1 MEQRAEPDISLCLLG
16 PFHLTRGGEEIAI
29 PGAKMRAL
37 LSYLAMAMPEPL
49 SRERLIALLWG
60 ERPDEQARQN
70 LRHMLSALRKI
81 VGPDVLDTEG
91 DDLSLAKG
99 AVACDVTH
107 FEALAQDGSVEA
119 LQAASALYRGALL
132 DGLSLHE
139 EAFEAWLA
147 QERRRLQEMAVSVL
161 VGLAEK
167 QLEVGQASE
176 ALESARRA
184 VKLDAY
190 FEAAHRSVMRALATL
205 GERGSA
211 LEHYRNLAR
220 LLEDELGAS
229 PDEETSL
236 LRDRIEAGAGARPPS
251 PLATTIAGK
260 PSIAVLPF
268 TNLSQDPEQEYFADG
283 ITKNI
288 IANLSKFRNLFVIAS
303 NTSFYYK
310 NKSVKVH
317 EVGRELGVRYIL
329 EGSVQRTVDELHI
342 DAELIEAETAH
353 HVWTESYH
361 RDAQDLFVVQKE
373 ITRSIVSTIGSSV
386 LLKVEIDRLI
396 RTPTESSEAYD
407 YYLRGQ
413 LHYGRETKE
422 DNLLA
427 LQFFEKAIKIDPDF
441 TLAVAA
447 LSTSYLAEIW
457 GNWFTSRQQ
466 SLQEAELYALRAIEL
481 DEAEA
486 WGYQALGDVYQF
498 RGDIEQAISMWQK
511 AYDVNPNDYY
521 TLSGLGYGIAYTGN
535 PQKGLPMMEEA
546 VRMNPYCGERQLR
559 SLAQAYFF
567 AGRYQDVVDT
577 LRKITRRHRPSFW
590 LYLAASNAQLGRP
603 KEAEAAVARA
613 LVLKPD
619 LSLDHEIRRRE
630 RNGMSAENAI
640 HLRNALMKA
649 GLPE

>member
-1 MEQRAEPDISLCLLG
+1 MEQRGEPDISLCLLG

-37 LSYLAMAMPEPL
+37 VSYLAMAIPEPL

-81 VGPDVLDTEG
+81 VGPDVLVTEG
-91 DDLSLAKG
+91 DDVSLAKG

-107 FEALAQDGSVEA
+107 FEALARDGSVEA

-147 QERRRLQEMAVSVL
+147 QERRRLQDMAVSVL
-161 VGLAEK
+161 ASLAEE
-167 QLEVGQASE
+167 QLEAGRAGE

-184 VKLDAY
+184 VELDAY
-190 FEAAHRSVMRALATL
+190 FEAAHRSVMRALAAV
-205 GERGSA
+205 GKRGSA
-211 LEHYRNLAR
+211 LQHYRSLER
-220 LLEDELGAS
+220 LLRDELGTR
-229 PDEETSL
+229 PDEETSR
-236 LRDRIEAGAGARPPS
+236 LRASIDAGDGAQS
-251 PLATTIAGK
+251 QSLQATTIAGK

-268 TNLSQDPEQEYFADG
+268 SNLSQDPKQEYLADG
-283 ITKNI
+283 ITKNV

-310 NKSVKVH
+310 GKFVKIQKI
-317 EVGRELGVRYIL
+317 GRELGVRYIL
-329 EGSVQRTVDELHI
+329 EGSVQRTVDKLHI
-342 DAELIEAETAH
+342 DAELIEAATAH
-353 HVWTESYH
+353 HVWTESYD
-361 RDAQDLFVVQKE
+361 RDAQELFAVQKE

-396 RTPTESSEAYD
+396 RTPTESFEAYD

-427 LQFFEKAIKIDPDF
+427 LQFFEKAVKIDPDF
-441 TLAVAA
+441 TIAVAA
-447 LSTSYLAEIW
+447 ISTSYLAEIW
-457 GNWFTSRQQ
+457 GNWFASRQQ
-466 SLQEAELYALRAIEL
+466 SLQEAEFYALRAIQL
-481 DEAEA
+481 DEAEP
-486 WGYQALGDVYQF
+486 WGYQALGEVYQF
-498 RGDIEQAISMWQK
+498 RGDIEQAIAMWQK
-511 AYDVNPNDYY
+511 AYDLNPNDFYN
-521 TLSGLGYGIAYTGN
+521 LSGLGYGVAYTSD
-535 PQKGLPMMEEA
+535 PQRGLPMIEEA
-546 VRMNPYCGERQLR
+546 FRINPHCGERQLR
-559 SLAQAYFF
+559 NLGQVYFF
-567 AGRYQDVVDT
+567 ACRFQDAVNT
-577 LRKITRRHRPSFW
+577 LRKITWRHRPSFW
-590 LYLAASNAQLGRP
+590 LYLAASNAQLGRL

-613 LVLKPD
+613 LALKPD

-640 HLRNALMKA
+640 HLRNALIKA